1 MHESERRT
9 LVSKES
15 TLRCSRRYEM
25 KFVRKIK
32 DESGQAMIL
41 TLLCMTCLLGFVGFA
56 VDIGTLLRAKR
67 NLQIAADS
75 AAIAGAAELNYGDM
89 TTAGQAAA
97 AQNGV
102 VIGTNGGAVAIN
114 TPPTYGAYAGKTG
127 GYVEAIVSQN
137 QPTFFMRVFKIGSE
151 TVAARAVAWNG
162 GSSNG
167 CVYVCNPS
175 ASGAMSL
182 QGSFDVSAPKCGV
195 IVDSNNSDALQFT
208 GAGGTLTAGSIG
220 VVGSDGGQ
228 TGDST
233 PAPVTGIAPVSCPFG
248 TLVFPDP
255 TTMTCT
261 TPAGGNLTGPI
272 SAGCYSAPPLSNGG
286 MGTLNIS
293 NATLGAGTYVFEG
306 NVNLS
311 GSITS
316 GAGGTTLDIYNGA
329 LSEGTAATNLNL
341 VAPAPGSGPYGGIA
355 IMQPPA
361 NTNTIM
367 FEFGDSTGTI
377 DGIIY
382 APTAQLFLHDSGGD
396 KSGGISLITDL
407 IVGTLND
414 QTGTLSITNY
424 STTVG
429 DSPLTKIA
437 LVE

>member
-1 MHESERRT
+1 LLGEDAKSAASGEEVMK
-9 LVSKES
+9 LASKLKE
-15 TLRCSRRYEM
+15 
-25 KFVRKIK
+25 
-32 DESGQAMIL
+32 ESGQAMVL
-41 TLLCMTCLLGFVGFA
+41 TLLCMICLLGFVGFA
-56 VDIGTLLRAKR
+56 ADVGTLFHAKR

-89 TTAGQAAA
+89 TAAADAAA

-102 VIGTNGGAVAIN
+102 TVGTNGGAVAVN
-114 TPPTYGAYAGKTG
+114 SPPTEGAYVGQA

-137 QPTFFMRVFKIGSE
+137 QPTFFMKVFNIGSQ

-175 ASGAMSL
+175 AVGAMTL

-195 IVDSNNSDALQFT
+195 IVDSNNPDALQFT
-208 GAGGTLTAGSIG
+208 GGGGTLTAGSVG
-220 VVGSDGGQ
+220 VVGGDGGQ

-233 PAPVTGIAPVSCPFG
+233 PAPVTGIAQQTCP
-248 TLVFPDP
+248 LSNIVFPDP

-261 TPAGGNLTGPI
+261 TPPGGNLTGPI
-272 SAGCYSAPPLSNGG
+272 SAGCYSAPAVSKGL
-286 MGTLNIS
+286 GTLNIS
-293 NATLGAGTYVFEG
+293 NVTLGAGTYVLEG
-306 NVNLS
+306 NVTLN

-316 GAGGTTLDIYNGA
+316 AAGGTTLDIYNGA
-329 LSEGTAATNLNL
+329 LSEGTAATNINL
-341 VAPAPGSGPYGGIA
+341 TAPAPCANGASPCGGSYGGIA
-355 IMQPPA
+355 IMQPPS
-361 NTNTIM
+361 NTNTIT

-407 IVGTLND
+407 IVGTLYD
-414 QTGTLSITNY
+414 QTGTLSITSY

-429 DSPLTKIA
+429 NSPLTKIA

>member
-1 MHESERRT
+1 
-9 LVSKES
+9 
-15 TLRCSRRYEM
+15 M
-25 KFVRKIK
+25 KLAVRLK
-32 DESGQAMIL
+32 DENGQAMVL
-41 TLLCMTCLLGFVGFA
+41 TLLCMACLLGFVGFA
-56 VDIGTLLRAKR
+56 ADVGILFHAKR

-89 TTAGQAAA
+89 ATAADAAA

-102 VIGTNGGAVAIN
+102 VVGSNGGAIAVN
-114 TPPTYGAYAGKTG
+114 SPPKEGAYAGQA

-137 QPTFFMRVFKIGSE
+137 QPTVFMRVFGIASQ

-175 ASGAMSL
+175 AVGAMSL

-195 IVDSNNSDALQFT
+195 IVDSNNPDALQFT
-208 GAGGTLTAGSIG
+208 GAGGTLTAGSVG
-220 VVGSDGGQ
+220 VVGGDGGQ

-233 PAPVTGIAPVSCPFG
+233 PAPVTNIAPVSCPLG
-248 TLVFPDP
+248 GMVFPDP
-255 TTMTCT
+255 TQMTCT
-261 TPAGGNLTGPI
+261 TPAGGNLTGTI
-272 SAGCYSAPPLSNGG
+272 TAGCYSAPPLSNGG
-286 MGTLNIS
+286 MGTLNI
-293 NATLGAGTYVFEG
+293 NNVTLGPGTYVFEG
-306 NVNLS
+306 NVAMS
-311 GSITS
+311 GNIASA
-316 GAGGTTLDIYNGA
+316 AGGTTLDIYNGA

-341 VAPAPGSGPYGGIA
+341 VAPSPCAAGTLPPCSGSYGGIA
-355 IMQPPA
+355 IMQPPT
-361 NTNTIM
+361 NTNTIT

-396 KSGGISLITDL
+396 KNGGISLITDL

-429 DSPLTKIA
+429 NSPLTKIA